1 AARLAVAVLAGER
14 AAVADD
20 DVGRALDE
28 LAVALDAAAAHE
40 VEVDAAMDEAL
51 AEVAV
56 EGRLIVELVHQAPE
70 VPEVVA
76 HAVRR
81 DRRVLPAGP
90 GGFQSGH
97 ERGRAEPRLAQLP
110 QLVRRGAAVVEQH
123 GRGAAGAAQLIHE
136 AQGVVTRVGQGV
148 SAELD
153 EAEPATGGEQLGDLA
168 REALDAQIRNEA

>member
-1 AARLAVAVLAGER
+1 GERRLRPWRLVVRAESKVRVQGPRVHDLARVHLPVRVPDRLELAEGLDQIGSEHLREQLAARLAVAVLAGER

-81 DRRVLPAGP
+81 GRRVL
-90 GGFQSGH
+90 
-97 ERGRAEPRLAQLP
+97 
-110 QLVRRGAAVVEQH
+110 
-123 GRGAAGAAQLIHE
+123 
-136 AQGVVTRVGQGV
+136 
-148 SAELD
+148 
-153 EAEPATGGEQLGDLA
+153 
-168 REALDAQIRNEA
+168 